1 METIVR
7 IKEVLPISTVEYQSR
22 ETGKTEIL
30 HKKNY
35 VVKEG
40 DQSYMIEA
48 QGRLAELLEQNQA
61 LGIGSL
67 CLLTA
72 RIYTREF
79 LTRDNQRGWAT
90 DIIIKS
96 LSIL

>member
-7 IKEVLPISTVEYQSR
+7 IKEVMPISEVQYQSR
-22 ETGKTEIL
+22 ETGKTEVL
-30 HKKNY
+30 KKKNY

-40 DQSYMIEA
+40 DQSYIIEA
-48 QGRLAELLEQNQA
+48 QGRQAEMLDANQA
-61 LGIGSL
+61 LGIDSL
-67 CLLTA
+67 CLLSA

>member
-1 METIVR
+1 METIIR
-7 IKEVLPISTVEYQSR
+7 IKEVLPITEVQYQNR
-22 ETGKTEIL
+22 ETQQTEVL
-30 HKKNY
+30 KKKNY
-35 VVKEG
+35 LVKEG

-48 QGRLAELLEQNQA
+48 QGRLAEILDANQA

-67 CLLTA
+67 CLLSA

-90 DIIIKS
+90 DIIVKS